1 MEKVKMFHGWVSS
14 STDFLE
20 KNVNKWLADNPN
32 VDITSRLQTDSQG
45 SFVVTIFYKE
55 GIGL

>member
-1 MEKVKMFHGWVSS
+1 MFHGWVSS

-45 SFVVTIFYKE
+45 SFVVTIFYKD
-55 GIGL
+55 GIAL